1 MEPVWAEYDL
11 RSETT
16 LKDVLLLRRVSTA
29 KPARLA
35 LSGVRR
41 RRGGRSAVLRRGFRK
56 GEALFGG
63 WISWQLK
70 GGGSFGGNQRRG
82 VAAGTTSRRCRLHG
96 LICKLLRLFTV

>member
-1 MEPVWAEYDL
+1 MEQVRAECNL
-11 RSETT
+11 RGKAA

-29 KPARLA
+29 KLARLA

-41 RRGGRSAVLRRGFRK
+41 RRGGRGAVLRRGFRN

-82 VAAGTTSRRCRLHG
+82 VAAGTSSRRFRLHG
-96 LICKLLRLFTV
+96 LI